1 MEGAAMKDIEK
12 LSSQPGP
19 LNRLARF
26 LIDTARMK
34 RHEHQIHEHQIE
46 EVQALV
52 HQIQEV
58 QALAQRL
65 DSDIVRGFAAL
76 VERLDNDLSRLK
88 ENAQEHS
95 QAVFQIIDQ
104 MSGLAEQVRR
114 GALPRTHDH
123 PSAIGTTP
131 RRDGGVR
138 ETAQPSA
145 ASSSPAPTG
154 ASSAQTAAT
163 SSDSAGFDLGTSRQ
177 YWRLA
182 PSGIGKHD
190 TAELREMS
198 ADQLEGLWNEAYTA
212 RMRVYP
218 EEAEFLKAIAPEL
231 NGKRVLSIGS
241 GLGLLE
247 IFLQSRGATLTCADI
262 VDSNLAVIRK
272 ISERKNGRAISTI
285 LIEEADQSFGGPYD
299 VVLIYGSLMT
309 MPEAMQRS
317 LLRRCRAALVP
328 EGSIILMLYTWEF
341 ARATRGWSS
350 QDEFD
355 PKTFALSSDP
365 TVGEEDCPWSD
376 WHDDSKLLALVDG
389 ELETKRRQF
398 FNQGWYIWYELG
410 KAGEGHSPSL
420 FFHPD
425 GLTEGDI
432 LEEVAL
438 VRGRLGRAQA
448 GVRFTISAPGAE
460 YLWVDMARQRSK
472 LNERANTV
480 LLEVDVEQ
488 GALSI
493 GLLDLERQTFA
504 FSQAV
509 WQPGRHTHVFTISEV
524 PAQFSVVVSN
534 FPQSGSSQASFVLN
548 RIALLDRP
556 EAVPSLPGLNEGGQL
571 QRSATL

>member
-1 MEGAAMKDIEK
+1 
-12 LSSQPGP
+12 
-19 LNRLARF
+19 
-26 LIDTARMK
+26 
-34 RHEHQIHEHQIE
+34 
-46 EVQALV
+46 
-52 HQIQEV
+52 
-58 QALAQRL
+58 
-65 DSDIVRGFAAL
+65 
-76 VERLDNDLSRLK
+76 
-88 ENAQEHS
+88 
-95 QAVFQIIDQ
+95 
-104 MSGLAEQVRR
+104 
-114 GALPRTHDH
+114 
-123 PSAIGTTP
+123 
-131 RRDGGVR
+131 
-138 ETAQPSA
+138 
-145 ASSSPAPTG
+145 
-154 ASSAQTAAT
+154 
-163 SSDSAGFDLGTSRQ
+163 
-177 YWRLA
+177 
-182 PSGIGKHD
+182 
-190 TAELREMS
+190 
-198 ADQLEGLWNEAYTA
+198 
-212 RMRVYP
+212 
-218 EEAEFLKAIAPEL
+218 
-231 NGKRVLSIGS
+231 
-241 GLGLLE
+241 
-247 IFLQSRGATLTCADI
+247 
-262 VDSNLAVIRK
+262 
-272 ISERKNGRAISTI
+272 
-285 LIEEADQSFGGPYD
+285 
-299 VVLIYGSLMT
+299 
-309 MPEAMQRS
+309 
-317 LLRRCRAALVP
+317 
-328 EGSIILMLYTWEF
+328 MLYTWEF
-341 ARATRGWSS
+341 ARVTCGWSS
-350 QDEFD
+350 KDEFD

-389 ELETKRRQF
+389 ELEIKRRQF

-460 YLWVDMARQRSK
+460 FLWVDMARQRSK

>member
-1 MEGAAMKDIEK
+1 
-12 LSSQPGP
+12 
-19 LNRLARF
+19 
-26 LIDTARMK
+26 
-34 RHEHQIHEHQIE
+34 
-46 EVQALV
+46 
-52 HQIQEV
+52 
-58 QALAQRL
+58 
-65 DSDIVRGFAAL
+65 
-76 VERLDNDLSRLK
+76 
-88 ENAQEHS
+88 
-95 QAVFQIIDQ
+95 
-104 MSGLAEQVRR
+104 
-114 GALPRTHDH
+114 
-123 PSAIGTTP
+123 
-131 RRDGGVR
+131 
-138 ETAQPSA
+138 
-145 ASSSPAPTG
+145 
-154 ASSAQTAAT
+154 
-163 SSDSAGFDLGTSRQ
+163 
-177 YWRLA
+177 
-182 PSGIGKHD
+182 
-190 TAELREMS
+190 
-198 ADQLEGLWNEAYTA
+198 
-212 RMRVYP
+212 
-218 EEAEFLKAIAPEL
+218 
-231 NGKRVLSIGS
+231 
-241 GLGLLE
+241 LE

-389 ELETKRRQF
+389 ELEIKRRQF

>member
-1 MEGAAMKDIEK
+1 M
-12 LSSQPGP
+12 
-19 LNRLARF
+19 
-26 LIDTARMK
+26 
-34 RHEHQIHEHQIE
+34 
-46 EVQALV
+46 
-52 HQIQEV
+52 
-58 QALAQRL
+58 
-65 DSDIVRGFAAL
+65 
-76 VERLDNDLSRLK
+76 
-88 ENAQEHS
+88 
-95 QAVFQIIDQ
+95 
-104 MSGLAEQVRR
+104 
-114 GALPRTHDH
+114 
-123 PSAIGTTP
+123 
-131 RRDGGVR
+131 
-138 ETAQPSA
+138 
-145 ASSSPAPTG
+145 
-154 ASSAQTAAT
+154 AAT
-163 SSDSAGFDLGTSRQ
+163 ASDSAGFDLDTSRR

-198 ADQLEGLWNEAYTA
+198 ADQLEELWNEAYTA

-272 ISERKNGRAISTI
+272 ISERKNGRAVSTI
-285 LIEEADQSFGGPYD
+285 LIEEAEQSFGGPYD

-389 ELETKRRQF
+389 ELEIKRRQV
-398 FNQGWYIWYELG
+398 FNQGWYIWYEVG